1 MVLDSMQVRNFNFPG
16 SNWDKNVIIFEV
28 DNSSSVYVAKKRSS
42 W

>member
-16 SNWDKNVIIFEV
+16 SNWDKNIVILEV
-28 DNSSSVYVAKKRSS
+28 DNSSSAYVDKKRSS